1 MTITEAHPYH
11 GMSEEGRLNLDM
23 GGNTVVW
30 PKYDECCPLCRAER
44 GRARAGDW
52 IQTFSGIAFW
62 PLDPRPDEIHIEDI
76 AHALA
81 MQCRFTGHVRRFYSV
96 AEHSIHVSLLCD
108 PSDALWGLLHDASEA
123 YLVDVAR
130 PLKRLF
136 MMDEYRAIERNLQA
150 AIAQRFGLS
159 PDQPES
165 VGRADRV
172 MASIEG
178 RDLLPTVK
186 PQYRDMHA
194 ERWRDWLPLIGSCG
208 LVLSQP
214 WSPEEAEA
222 RFLARFRQLT
232 EPLEKVA

>member
-1 MTITEAHPYH
+1 VIVRTRRHTITEAHPYH

-123 YLVDVAR
+123 YLADVAR
-130 PLKRLF
+130 PVKRLPS
-136 MMDEYRAIERNLQA
+136 MAEYKAAEKRLQS
-150 AIAQRFGLS
+150 AIAGRFGLGANE
-159 PDQPES
+159 PDS
-165 VGRADRV
+165 VQKADNV
-172 MASIEG
+172 MLGIEA
-178 RDLLPTVK
+178 RDLMAPLQPGWEK
-186 PQYRDMHA
+186 
-194 ERWRDWLPLIGSCG
+194 WLALIGSHG
-208 LVLSQP
+208 LVLTQP

-222 RFLARFRQLT
+222 RFLARFQTLRFFH
-232 EPLEKVA
+232 